1 MVDDQ
6 SAAAAGG
13 PGGERVH
20 NGEHTDSKKT
30 APWRRSPNLTAF
42 AAAGVPLLPLA
53 GPVDDL
59 GRLAGSGPLVPAA
72 LAGGAVAAVA
82 GTMRRRSSGKGHRR
96 HRSGV
101 SLGPRARAYLRRRPG
116 PGYASRWT
124 LYKDYGRLSARRVA
138 KFGRKSLTWQD
149 RWFGPW
155 EEYASFHGRAQ
166 GWIHRWGV
174 YSTFEDLTLMIAP
187 PQEGKSQ
194 KAAAS
199 LVEAPGPVVATS
211 IRGDLIR
218 DTAGLREQVGNVT
231 IFNPEGVGSY
241 ASTMRWNPVA
251 GCQDITVAVRRAGHM
266 VEASENKGL
275 SEASFWADWGCMT
288 LAALMH
294 AAALMGGSMRQVY
307 TWILDKEES
316 DHPLYILDEH
326 AGSDLRSL
334 ETLRYFQT
342 SMDQRTRSGVETTLT
357 RTLRF
362 MLHPG
367 VVEMLHP
374 VAGPGFD
381 FESFLLSRDTVYLVS
396 SAGAGNVT
404 APIFSAFLAEM
415 KATSWELGNKYTNRD
430 GQQVSRLDPPLT
442 IEGDELGNT
451 APIAVDEWASWCAG
465 SGIRINMYF
474 QTWARI
480 VERWGREGAD
490 ALWGSAKCKIIG
502 AGVTEERLLAKV
514 AQLNGKI
521 DVRDPDEVSYDQ
533 RGNPVRR
540 PRWGE
545 VDATPAG
552 DIRKIPPGKA
562 LVLRSTAAAPTL
574 ITLVQLRKRRY
585 FKQWVKAG
593 RPAAGLSPVEPREIP
608 RPRPDLAVRPE
619 VVDQVPAAPDELG
632 ARRARRTPEAAPLL
646 PLPTRPGP
654 PPLPQHGTPASSG
667 PAPGPA
673 SPPPLPELPSAVPDH
688 PMWGA
693 GKRGDAP
700 PAGVPLLPLPTQP
713 APAESLPTE
722 AAADGSAEGEPSAV
736 PPGWS
741 PWQRRAGGDR

>member
-1 MVDDQ
+1 M
-6 SAAAAGG
+6 
-13 PGGERVH
+13 R
-20 NGEHTDSKKT
+20 NGEHTDSKKA
-30 APWRRSPNLTAF
+30 APWRRPAHLTAY
-42 AAAGVPLLPLA
+42 AAAGAPLVPLA
-53 GPVDDL
+53 GPAHDL
-59 GRLAGSGPLVPAA
+59 GRLASGGPLVPAL
-72 LAGGAVAAVA
+72 LAGGVAAAAA
-82 GTMRRRSSGKGHRR
+82 GMLTQRSGRSSSKGHKRQR
-96 HRSGV
+96 TGA

-124 LYKDYGRLSARRVA
+124 LYKDYGRWPARKVA
-138 KFGRKSLTWQD
+138 KFGRKSLTWKD

-194 KAAAS
+194 KAMAS

-218 DTAGLREQVGNVT
+218 DTAGLRAQVGNVT

-241 ASTMRWNPVA
+241 ASTMRWNPVV

-275 SEASFWADWGCMT
+275 NEANFWSDWGCMT

-294 AAALMGGSMRQVY
+294 AAALMGGSMREVY
-307 TWILDKEES
+307 RWILDKQEA

-326 AGSDLRSL
+326 AGGDLSSL
-334 ETLRYFQT
+334 ETLRYFHQD
-342 SMDQRTRSGVETTLT
+342 MDQRTRSGVETTLT

-374 VAGPGFD
+374 PAGPGFN
-381 FESFLLSRDTVYLVS
+381 FESFLLSKDTVYLVS
-396 SAGAGNVT
+396 SAGAGNVV
-404 APIFSAFLAEM
+404 APIFSAFLAEL
-415 KATSWELGNKYTNRD
+415 KATSWELGNKYNRG

-502 AGVTEERLLAKV
+502 AGVTEDRLLEKV
-514 AQLNGKI
+514 ARLNGKI
-521 DVRDPDEVSYDQ
+521 DVRDDDEITYD
-533 RGNPVRR
+533 RWGNQVRR
-540 PRWGE
+540 PRWSQI
-545 VDATPAG
+545 DATPAG
-552 DIRKIPPGKA
+552 DLRKIPPGKA

-585 FKQWVKAG
+585 FKKWVKAG
-593 RPAAGLSPVEPREIP
+593 RMVDGLSPVLPREIP
-608 RPRPDLAVRPE
+608 QPRPELAVRPE
-619 VVDQVPAAPDELG
+619 PAEQVPVVPDELG
-632 ARRARRTPEAAPLL
+632 ARRARRTPEAAPPL
-646 PLPTRPGP
+646 PLPTRPGQ
-654 PPLPQHGTPASSG
+654 PLPFPPNQPPSGTGPTG
-667 PAPGPA
+667 PAPA
-673 SPPPLPELPSAVPDH
+673 PPLPEPPLAVPDH

-693 GKRGDAP
+693 GKRGDSP
-700 PAGVPLLPLPTQP
+700 SGGVPPLPPLPGQP
-713 APAESLPTE
+713 APPRPVPAEPIPAE
-722 AAADGSAEGEPSAV
+722 PAAGETPAV
-736 PPGWS
+736 PPGWT